1 MVLLLAALRC
11 GLVREEA
18 VRPAAELL
26 LTHLS
31 LLFVSLVCILPVA
44 SCVIGAFKTKEEF
57 ATSSKIALPLNWL
70 NFDNFIK
77 FWNESGIGQG
87 FATSLMV
94 MFVVI
99 TLSVLMGSMLA
110 YVLNRFRFPGNNLIR
125 NGYLLA
131 ALVPTITMQVT
142 IYKLMIN
149 LKLVDTL
156 IGYII
161 LQTGTDVVSIYILL
175 QYFENLSISL
185 DESAILEG
193 CTYFGVFFKILF
205 PLLRPAVI
213 TCMILK
219 GVTIYNEYYNANL
232 YLQSKDQFK
241 TVSTAL
247 YVYLGPTKSQYE
259 MICAGVLICIIPILL
274 IFLVFQREVYSGMT
288 NGAVKG

>member
-1 MVLLLAALRC
+1 MGVERSFKDYILKFFK
-11 GLVREEA
+11 
-18 VRPAAELL
+18 
-26 LTHLS
+26 HLS
-31 LLFVSLVCILPVA
+31 LIFVSLVCVLPVA
-44 SCVIGAFKTKEEF
+44 STVIGAFKTKTEF
-57 ATSSKIALPLNWL
+57 ATSSKIALPQNWG
-70 NFDNFIK
+70 NFDNFVK

-87 FATSLMV
+87 FVTSIFV

-110 YVLNRFRFPGNNLIR
+110 YVLNRFSFPGNKLIR
-125 NGYLLA
+125 NAYLLA

-142 IYKLMIN
+142 IYKLMIGLN
-149 LKLVDTL
+149 LVDTL
-156 IGYII
+156 TGYII
-161 LQTGTDVVSIYILL
+161 LQTGTDVISIYIML
-175 QYFENLSISL
+175 QYFENLSNSL
-185 DESAILEG
+185 DESAVLEG

-205 PLLRPAVI
+205 PLLRPAII

-219 GVTIYNEYYNANL
+219 GVAIYNEYYNANL

-274 IFLVFQREVYSGMT
+274 IFLIFQREVYSGMT